1 MRVGRPASSVWM
13 LIVPLPLPISA
24 HKQKGKDHAVMATSE
39 VGDGFR
45 AVECRYPE
53 SYFRKSYL
61 RVAIACAFVVGLWM
75 IMPTSK
81 WLIVCVAAVLAL
93 VFGYALQV
101 YLRQRSV
108 VCLDD
113 SGLHVAGPLSY
124 SLSWQ
129 DLRRVKLSYYST
141 RRDGSEGWMQLKVAG
156 KGRSIRIDSDL
167 IGFETIV
174 IEALRQADLL
184 GLDVGSATRHNA
196 AVLTGEGG
204 SARLQN
210 PIKR

>member
-1 MRVGRPASSVWM
+1 M
-13 LIVPLPLPISA
+13 LNVLLPQPISGD
-24 HKQKGKDHAVMATSE
+24 KQKGKDHAVMATSE
-39 VGDGFR
+39 VGDGLR
-45 AVECRYPE
+45 ALECRYPE
-53 SYFRKSYL
+53 SYFRKSYF
-61 RVAIACAFVVGLWM
+61 RAAFTCAFVVGLWL

-81 WLIVCVAAVLAL
+81 WLIVFVAAVLAL
-93 VFGYALQV
+93 IFGYTLQI

-108 VCLDD
+108 LALDD
-113 SGLHVAGPLSY
+113 IGLHVTGPLSY
-124 SLSWQ
+124 RLAWQ
-129 DLRRVKLSYYST
+129 DLRRLKLSYYST
-141 RRDGSEGWMQLKVAG
+141 RRDGSEGWMQLKLVG

-210 PIKR
+210 PINR